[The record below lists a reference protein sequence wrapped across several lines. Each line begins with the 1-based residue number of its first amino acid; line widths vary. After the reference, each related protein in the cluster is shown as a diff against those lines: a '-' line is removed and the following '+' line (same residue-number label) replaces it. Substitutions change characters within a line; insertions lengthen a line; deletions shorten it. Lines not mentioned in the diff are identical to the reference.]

1 MTTRYAKCR
10 LNISLIA
17 SLHSSFDVVSSRVW
31 SRASSP
37 HPRQHRR
44 RAQPCLAA
52 EHGRQ
57 HGLFAACLSQHMIGT
72 CHTFNPSDC
81 FSSRLAPRHS
91 CAFPTS
97 ILVYIANLSA
107 LTTIT
112 QQVPARPVPC
122 SNARHQRVARCPRH
136 ARSHS
141 RPLCYA
147 CNPPP
152 VLRPSPSAR
161 LKFSP
166 QQTHAQ
172 RSACPAPAP
181 SRASRVT

>member
-17 SLHSSFDVVSSRVW
+17 SLHSSFDVVSSKAW
-31 SRASSP
+31 SRASLTAPPSAPPTRSAVSCGPACSP
-37 HPRQHRR
+37 ARP
-44 RAQPCLAA
+44 
-52 EHGRQ
+52 
-57 HGLFAACLSQHMIGT
+57 FWSLSQHMIGT

-122 SNARHQRVARCPRH
+122 PNARHQRVARCPKH

-152 VLRPSPSAR
+152 VLRPPPSAR

-172 RSACPAPAP
+172 RSACPALPG
-181 SRASRVT
+181 RHRVRVT